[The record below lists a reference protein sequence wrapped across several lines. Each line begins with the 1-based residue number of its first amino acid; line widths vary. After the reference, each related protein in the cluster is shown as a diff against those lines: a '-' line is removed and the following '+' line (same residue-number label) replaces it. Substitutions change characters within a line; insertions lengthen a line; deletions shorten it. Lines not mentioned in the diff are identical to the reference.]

1 MYKNNEDN
9 KINNYKLL
17 SVNTVS
23 SIIDYSK
30 IRQNENNNIIKEHDG
45 AFIIDGGLHIK
56 EVNALL
62 GTSFNYSEAKTL
74 NGLIV
79 EQLENMP
86 QVGSEITIDNYS
98 FNIISIEENII
109 DKIKSNFFL
118 NYKIPSGRGNI
129 KKIIIDSK
137 IILLHR

>member
-1 MYKNNEDN
+1 
-9 KINNYKLL
+9 
-17 SVNTVS
+17 
-23 SIIDYSK
+23 
-30 IRQNENNNIIKEHDG
+30 
-45 AFIIDGGLHIK
+45 
-56 EVNALL
+56 L

-109 DKIKSNFFL
+109 DKIKV
-118 NYKIPSGRGNI
+118 
-129 KKIIIDSK
+129 KKIV
-137 IILLHR
+137 

>member
-1 MYKNNEDN
+1 M
-9 KINNYKLL
+9 
-17 SVNTVS
+17 
-23 SIIDYSK
+23 
-30 IRQNENNNIIKEHDG
+30 
-45 AFIIDGGLHIK
+45 
-56 EVNALL
+56 

-109 DKIKSNFFL
+109 DKIKV
-118 NYKIPSGRGNI
+118 
-129 KKIIIDSK
+129 KKIVWK
-137 IILLHR
+137 